1 MILICIWIQFSV
13 SEGKKQENY
22 PENGALHF
30 LDMKWGQWYI

>member
-22 PENGALHF
+22 PEHLHF